1 MKQQVKDDIIIADLK
16 DEIGVIQMKK
26 RLIIPESSVYD
37 NLKRSAKEYGSLCAV
52 DYFGREISYRELIRE
67 VNRCACA
74 LIAIGVNRGDVVS
87 VCLPNVPQAVYLLYA
102 INKLGA
108 VADMIDPYSS
118 EKDIRERL
126 LKSGS
131 RYLFALESISEKL
144 ENVISSADIKLAV
157 TAAVSDEMPIV
168 MKTGHLIKNF
178 GKKKQK
184 SSFMDW
190 NGFISK
196 ASPTD
201 RYISAHS
208 TGETTA
214 AYVSE
219 EDNSQSICVS
229 NKNFNDFAMYC
240 LEECGNIDKADRVLA
255 VLPVSHGFGIGTC
268 IHSVFSVGGTAVI
281 LPNFNNN
288 DIDKAIIRYCPNV
301 IAGDSR
307 MYKALADNSGLDGKD
322 ISFIKTA
329 IMTGSGFED
338 TLKKD
343 IRELLRANGSVCS
356 ICRIVSLTEYIG
368 KNQE

>member
-1 MKQQVKDDIIIADLK
+1 
-16 DEIGVIQMKK
+16 MKK
-26 RLIIPESSVYD
+26 QLIIPERSVYD

-52 DYFGREISYRELIRE
+52 DYFGREISYRELVRE

-74 LIAIGVNRGDVVS
+74 LVAIGVNRGDVVS

-102 INKLGA
+102 VNKLGA
-108 VADMIDPYSS
+108 AADMIDPYCD
-118 EKDIRERL
+118 EMDIKDGL
-126 LKSGS
+126 VKSGS
-131 RYLFALESISEKL
+131 RYIFALESISSKL
-144 ENVISSADIKLAV
+144 ENIVDTLDIKLV
-157 TAAVSDEMPIV
+157 ITASVSDEMPLV
-168 MKTGHLIKNF
+168 MKTGHIIKNF
-178 GKKKQK
+178 GKKKRK
-184 SSFMDW
+184 SPFLDW

-201 RYISAHS
+201 RYIVVHS
-208 TGETTA
+208 SGETA
-214 AYVSE
+214 AAFISE
-219 EDNSQSICVS
+219 RDDSQSISVS
-229 NKNFNDFAMYC
+229 NKNFNDFALYC

-255 VLPVSHGFGIGTC
+255 VVPISQGFGIGTC

-307 MYKALADNSGLDGKD
+307 MYKALADSSGLDGKD

-329 IMTGSGFED
+329 IMTGIGFED
-338 TLKKD
+338 ALKKD
-343 IRELLRANGSVCS
+343 VRELLRANGSVCS